1 VKNNG
6 FELKKVFK
14 PKTNFLYKQ
23 FLDIITG
30 FVGITLSIAGLGILI
45 GFFSSIDSDGD
56 GDQFFQ
62 WIDENISWLVQG
74 YLLVC
79 LIIMLG
85 LAILAIYY
93 VRGIEYYIGDRE
105 VVVKKGII
113 NKMEKHVPFR
123 TITNISSR
131 YGIYDRLFQIGTVQ
145 IETAG
150 RSGSQMGPEEKI
162 EGIDNYFEVR
172 DQILEVLRQFRHQ
185 YATTTET
192 PGSYESVEPA
202 KNFEQQL
209 LRELT
214 EIKEILRK

>member
-1 VKNNG
+1 MNKLN
-6 FELKKVFK
+6 FESKMVFK
-14 PKTNFLYKQ
+14 PKTSFLYKQ
-23 FLDIITG
+23 FLYIISVFIVITG
-30 FVGITLSIAGLGILI
+30 SIYALGALI
-45 GFFSSIDSDGD
+45 GFFKAMDSDTSGD
-56 GDQFFQ
+56 AFFS
-62 WIDENISWLVQG
+62 WITDNLAFLISA

-79 LIIMLG
+79 GTIMLL
-85 LAILAIYY
+85 LAIIAVFY

-131 YGIYDRLFQIGTVQ
+131 YGLYDRIFGIGTVQ

-150 RSGSQMGPEEKI
+150 KSGSQMGPEEKI

-185 YATTTET
+185 YATTTEV
-192 PGSYESVEPA
+192 PGEYKSSKSEKP
-202 KNFEQQL
+202 FEQQL
-209 LRELT
+209 LNELQ

>member
-1 VKNNG
+1 MNEKG
-6 FELKKVFK
+6 YELERVFK
-14 PKTNFLYKQ
+14 PRTNFLYKQ
-23 FLDIITG
+23 FLYIISVFVAVTVSIYG
-30 FVGITLSIAGLGILI
+30 FAGLIT
-45 GFFSSIDSDGD
+45 FFSSMDVDPEA
-56 GDQFFQ
+56 DQFTR
-62 WIDENISWLVQG
+62 WITTNSAALTTWYLVICG
-74 YLLVC
+74 
-79 LIIMLG
+79 IIMIVV
-85 LAILAIYY
+85 AIIAIYY

-131 YGIYDRLFQIGTVQ
+131 YGLYDRIFGIGTVQ

-150 RSGSQMGPEEKI
+150 KSGTKMGPEEKI

-185 YATTTET
+185 YATTTEV
-192 PGSYESVEPA
+192 PGEYETSISEKP
-202 KNFEQQL
+202 FEQQL
-209 LRELT
+209 LNELQ

>member
-1 VKNNG
+1 MKR
-6 FELKKVFK
+6 VFK

-23 FLDIITG
+23 FLYILTG
-30 FVGITLSIAGLGILI
+30 FIGITLSIVGLGLLI
-45 GFFSSIDSDGD
+45 NFFSSFDSDVD
-56 GDQFFQ
+56 SDEFSRFFN
-62 WIDENISWLVQG
+62 ENMDWLSTA
-74 YLLVC
+74 YFAICLV
-79 LIIMLG
+79 IMVA

-131 YGIYDRLFQIGTVQ
+131 YGIYDRLFGIGTVQ

-172 DQILEVLRQFRHQ
+172 DEILEVLRQFRHQ
-185 YATTTET
+185 YATTTES
-192 PGSYESVEPA
+192 PGVIESQEPV
-202 KNFEQQL
+202 KGFEQQL
-209 LRELT
+209 LKELK
-214 EIKEILRK
+214 EIKEILKN

>member
-1 VKNNG
+1 MNKFG
-6 FELKKVFK
+6 YELNKVFK
-14 PKTNFLYKQ
+14 PRTAFLYKQ
-23 FLDIITG
+23 FLYIISG
-30 FVGITLSIAGLGILI
+30 FLVITTSIFGLGFLI
-45 GFFSSIDSDGD
+45 SFFSGFDSDPG
-56 GDQFFQ
+56 GDQFGR
-62 WIDENISWLVQG
+62 WISENSAFLISV
-74 YLLVC
+74 YFLLSA
-79 LIIMLG
+79 IIMLS
-85 LAILAIYY
+85 LAIIAVFY

-131 YGIYDRLFQIGTVQ
+131 YGVYDRIFGIGTVQ

-192 PGSYESVEPA
+192 PGIHESREPTTS
-202 KNFEQQL
+202 FEQQL
-209 LRELT
+209 LQELQD
-214 EIKEILRK
+214 IKEILRK